1 MSDHILHGNPPIP
14 LTLRRNARARRI
26 TLRVSGVDGKV
37 TLTLPTR
44 VKTAEALAFAEE
56 KADWLRSHLENKVD
70 FIRIEHGSEL
80 PIRGVQHIVAQGAG
94 RKIAIEN
101 GQILVPGPA
110 DRVGTRLGASLKA
123 MARDTLAAASDRFA
137 QDLGRAYS
145 RLTLRDT
152 TSRWGSCTAQGG
164 LMYSWRLILAP
175 PTVLDYVAAHE
186 VAHLAEMNHSPAFW
200 TLVQDLYPD
209 YEAPRQWLRT
219 HGSGLHRYRF
229 ND

>member
-56 KADWLRSHLENKVD
+56 KADWLRSHLENKAD
-70 FIRIEHGSEL
+70 IIRIEHGSEL

-137 QDLGRAYS
+137 QDLGRTYS

-186 VAHLAEMNHSPAFW
+186 VAHLAEMNHSQAFW
-200 TLVQDLYPD
+200 TLVKDLYPE